1 MLDRERLKK
10 TTKLLDEFR
19 IAGEFESF
27 TKKPSYCSIDRI
39 VVDDVDKFNDF
50 IADMGYQFV
59 GFTATNPAED
69 KITYLIEF
77 EVLVK

>member
-1 MLDRERLKK
+1 MFVLRLTCLDV
-10 TTKLLDEFR
+10 
-19 IAGEFESF
+19 G
-27 TKKPSYCSIDRI
+27 
-39 VVDDVDKFNDF
+39 DVDKLSDF
-50 IADMGYQFV
+50 IADMGYCFV